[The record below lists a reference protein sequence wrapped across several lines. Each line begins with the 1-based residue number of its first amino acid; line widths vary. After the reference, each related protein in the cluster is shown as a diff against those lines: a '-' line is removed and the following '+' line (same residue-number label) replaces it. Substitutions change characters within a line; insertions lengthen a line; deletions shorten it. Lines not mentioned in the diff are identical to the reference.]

1 MIFTF
6 VNTAVIDVECSASTT
21 F

>member
-6 VNTAVIDVECSASTT
+6 VNHKCHQVTGQGYI
-21 F
+21 